1 MKKVITTILIAAALL
16 TTWAAGRHSGIQH
29 AITGSEIWLAEYV
42 EPEDG
47 QGDWLINIDLDGE
60 TYQHVIWIY

>member
-1 MKKVITTILIAAALL
+1 MKKLIATILIAAALI
-16 TTWAAGRHSGIQH
+16 TAWAAGRHSGIRY
-29 AITGSEIWLAEYV
+29 AITSSEIWLAEYV

-47 QGDWLINIDLDGE
+47 QGDWVINIDLDGK

>member
-1 MKKVITTILIAAALL
+1 MKKTITIILIAAALL
-16 TTWAAGRHSGIQH
+16 IAWMGGRASGIQH

-47 QGDWLINIDLDGE
+47 QGDWVINIDLDGE
-60 TYQHVIWIY
+60 TYQHVLWIF

>member
-1 MKKVITTILIAAALL
+1 MKKTITIILIAAALL
-16 TTWAAGRHSGIQH
+16 TAWMGDRASGIQH

-47 QGDWLINIDLDGE
+47 QGDWVINIDLDGE
-60 TYQHVIWIY
+60 TYQHVLWIF